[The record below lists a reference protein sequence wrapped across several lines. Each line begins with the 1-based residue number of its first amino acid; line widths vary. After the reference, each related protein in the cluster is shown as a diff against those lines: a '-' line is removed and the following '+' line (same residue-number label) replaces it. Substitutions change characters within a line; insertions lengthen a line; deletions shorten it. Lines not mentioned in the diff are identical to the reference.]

1 MPFTSDSARRG
12 SRVPGTSGVPTTF
25 AAFSH
30 GRMRVA
36 QALALVVAIT
46 LLVVPPFPGAMPS
59 ASAQDLEE
67 LREQAEAAAEELEQ
81 ATEEQEERAE
91 ALENAQEE
99 LVETIHELQQTEAEL
114 SDMRE
119 PLARLAS
126 TLYQQPSG
134 GVLAVLASGSLD
146 EDLQTQSY
154 AAKISEDNQAFIQD
168 ATDLREEQVELAGEA
183 QRLQTATQLEQAEL
197 AADVAE
203 LREESEAR
211 TEELVGELD
220 ARGLDLETYM
230 AAGNCDADAASN
242 ANGYPNGLLPQDA
255 LCELYDDKFL
265 RADAAV
271 DFLMLNQKYVEEYG
285 ENICITSAYR
295 DLPNQQRVYGE
306 VAPGFAAVPGTS
318 NHGLGQA
325 IDLGCGIQN
334 FRSERWNWMEANGGE
349 YGWHHPAWAKSSP
362 FEPWHWEY
370 SG

>member
-1 MPFTSDSARRG
+1 
-12 SRVPGTSGVPTTF
+12 VPTTF
-25 AAFSH
+25 AAFSDV
-30 GRMRVA
+30 RVRFA
-36 QALALVVAIT
+36 QVLALVIATT
-46 LLVVPPFPGAMPS
+46 LLVVPPYPGALPS
-59 ASAQDLEE
+59 ASAQSLEE
-67 LREQAEAAAEELEQ
+67 LREQAEAAADELEQ
-81 ATEEQEERAE
+81 ATEEQAQRAE
-91 ALENAQEE
+91 DLEEAQEE
-99 LVETIHELQQTEAEL
+99 LVGTIQELQQTEAEL
-114 SDMRE
+114 NDMRE

-126 TLYQQPSG
+126 MLYQQPSG
-134 GVLAVLASGSLD
+134 GMLAILASGSLD

-154 AAKISEDNQAFIQD
+154 AAKLSEDNQIVIQD
-168 ATDLREEQVELAGEA
+168 ATDLREEQVELTSEA
-183 QRLQTATQLEQAEL
+183 QELQTTTQLEQAEL
-197 AADVAE
+197 AADVEE
-203 LREESEAR
+203 LRELSETR
-211 TEELVGELD
+211 TEELVSELD

-230 AAGNCDADAASN
+230 AAGECDASAASK
-242 ANGYPNGLLPQDA
+242 AQGYPNGLLPQES
-255 LCELYDDKFL
+255 LCALYDDKFL

-271 DFLMLNQKYVEEYG
+271 DFLMLNQRYVEEYG

-334 FRSERWNWMEANGGE
+334 FRSERWNWMEANGAD